1 MIYFTHVILLLNA
14 KKYHKYKLQV
24 YFGIFKIRISWY
36 LAKNGWFYACDDT
49 LKYKKVLFEYIFVG
63 ILPNNDLFYT
73 FKYTFKSKKYYKYN
87 LVYKWLILCMW
98 LSL

>member
-1 MIYFTHVILLLNA
+1 MVFLKYVLVGIWPKMVDSMHVM
-14 KKYHKYKLQV
+14 
-24 YFGIFKIRISWY
+24 
-36 LAKNGWFYACDDT
+36 T

-87 LVYKWLILCMW
+87 LVYKWLILCM
-98 LSL
+98 